1 MSFLGRHM
9 LRALCLLTCQMFLT
23 TAAQA
28 QQPKAFTIPNTTIHT
43 LHSASLGRSY
53 DLFIKTPVGYED
65 QKNADLTY
73 PVIYLNDGPYTF
85 QVASGVTHLPMGAPH
100 KVERAILV
108 GISFAHDEG
117 GMHSRVRDLTP
128 VIDPSWTRYET
139 GGASDYFAFIA
150 NEVIPYIETEYR
162 ADPGKRTLSGQSLG
176 GSFGAW
182 AMLAHQD
189 IFDSYILTSPSLWF
203 KDRHIFEVEAQYA
216 QRNKDLNAK
225 VYFAIGERETTPDGS
240 RYPMVEQ
247 LLEFTEV
254 LQARDYPSLELM
266 VEVIPGAIHETTFPQ
281 GFTRGIH
288 WLYGRE

>member
-1 MSFLGRHM
+1 M
-9 LRALCLLTCQMFLT
+9 LRTLYLLISLIAVSTNALAESPLTFS
-23 TAAQA
+23 
-28 QQPKAFTIPNTTIHT
+28 IPNTTIHT
-43 LHSASLGRSY
+43 LHSTFLGRSY

-65 QKNADLTY
+65 AKNANLTY

-85 QVASGVTHLPMGAPH
+85 QVASGVTHLPMGGPH
-100 KVERAILV
+100 KFERAILV
-108 GISFAHDEG
+108 GISFAHGEG

-128 VIDPSWTRYET
+128 VFDPSWTRYET

-150 NEVIPYIETEYR
+150 NEVIPFVETKFR
-162 ADPGKRTLSGQSLG
+162 ADPKKRTLSGQSLG

-182 AMLAHQD
+182 AMLTHQN
-189 IFDSYILTSPSLWF
+189 IFSSYILTSPSLWF
-203 KDRHIFEVEAQYA
+203 KDRYVFEVEAQYA

-225 VYFAIGERETTPDGS
+225 VYFAIGQRETTADGN

-254 LQARDYPSLELM
+254 LQARGYPNLNLM

-281 GFTRGIH
+281 GFTRGMH
-288 WLYGRE
+288 WIYGRD